1 MKKAYIYLTFI
12 VMAVLAVACSKNG
25 SLVDPTKPETAR
37 EDNIGF
43 GSVGAHRVG
52 EVDPDPNEKLQIQVY
67 DYYKA
72 TSEATEIEY
81 IDELLQKAKKESTSE
96 EDTWVYVKEGKSH
109 SYSWKK
115 GAHKFF
121 GWVAVDESGAGVSN
135 LNYDDE
141 TKVLTISGEN
151 NAAIAAADYRYAEIK
166 NVDWPSEAMYVKD
179 ATGKITGVKPVS
191 LNVKHLTSALTFT
204 VKDYSYVGDLE
215 INSISVGD
223 VKTKGSATVD
233 YSGDAQAVTLS
244 LGDETGA
251 VSFPLPA
258 TRSPRE
264 SDDDPYVFNGDM
276 TCVWPQAYEGL
287 KMTVKYTPTGQNQI
301 TATVDIPD
309 GKWEA
314 GKVYNF
320 DIQIVNKGIELTFTV
335 LPWESVA
342 VGPIDTSTGSI
353 NMTNVTWM
361 NTKLFV
367 NGELKN
373 TLVNS
378 AYSVFMYKDGY
389 LPKVDG
395 NGNVITEKYTE
406 EVTEK
411 YQEDVYDTYA
421 ETVYDLYEEDVYDT
435 YQEDVIDPVTGEVIH
450 AAGEVKVYEETILDP
465 DTGNPIQTAGEP
477 ILLHKKGDKKLDEN
491 GQPIILHE
499 AGEIKT
505 YEADVKDPETGEII
519 HHAGDQILLH
529 AAGTTVLDEYGRPI
543 VHHVGE
549 VKYGPD
555 GEPIYE
561 VGEKKEGYCP
571 AQGFFTVNYPVAGL
585 FKIDLIPAYGQS
597 EASLDKSKYEIYI
610 YDYPVGETPGNFR
623 AINPDGEPISNNTV
637 YFQVRAAATQDGA
650 EHKAQINIWFK
661 PAQYNAETEA
671 WEIPEDA
678 EWISAYSEIRANYAL
693 IIPATN

>member
-251 VSFPLPA
+251 VAFPLPE
-258 TRSPRE
+258 TTPFSPE
-264 SDDDPYVFNGDM
+264 SEDGPGVFNGDT
-276 TCVWPQAYEGL
+276 TCVWPQAYEDL
-287 KMTVKYTPTGQNQI
+287 QMTVVYTPTGHDSI
-301 TATVDIPD
+301 TATVDIP
-309 GKWEA
+309 
-314 GKVYNF
+314 
-320 DIQIVNKGIELTFTV
+320 
-335 LPWESVA
+335 
-342 VGPIDTSTGSI
+342 
-353 NMTNVTWM
+353 
-361 NTKLFV
+361 
-367 NGELKN
+367 
-373 TLVNS
+373 
-378 AYSVFMYKDGY
+378 
-389 LPKVDG
+389 
-395 NGNVITEKYTE
+395 
-406 EVTEK
+406 
-411 YQEDVYDTYA
+411 
-421 ETVYDLYEEDVYDT
+421 
-435 YQEDVIDPVTGEVIH
+435 
-450 AAGEVKVYEETILDP
+450 
-465 DTGNPIQTAGEP
+465 
-477 ILLHKKGDKKLDEN
+477 
-491 GQPIILHE
+491 
-499 AGEIKT
+499 
-505 YEADVKDPETGEII
+505 
-519 HHAGDQILLH
+519 
-529 AAGTTVLDEYGRPI
+529 
-543 VHHVGE
+543 
-549 VKYGPD
+549 
-555 GEPIYE
+555 
-561 VGEKKEGYCP
+561 
-571 AQGFFTVNYPVAGL
+571 
-585 FKIDLIPAYGQS
+585 
-597 EASLDKSKYEIYI
+597 
-610 YDYPVGETPGNFR
+610 
-623 AINPDGEPISNNTV
+623 
-637 YFQVRAAATQDGA
+637 
-650 EHKAQINIWFK
+650 
-661 PAQYNAETEA
+661 
-671 WEIPEDA
+671 
-678 EWISAYSEIRANYAL
+678 
-693 IIPATN
+693 